1 MLRIFIGIKI
11 EPSPII
17 TEHRAELIKIAGTDQ
32 INWANPLNYHITLK
46 FFGDVEEYYIN
57 SLNQLI
63 EQIASRTETFTLQYD
78 RLGFF
83 GSEKQ
88 PRVLWFGFKNQPAV
102 QELQKSIEKAGTDLG
117 FQPEE
122 KKFHPHLTLA
132 RIKKINNAQPLMQY
146 IKLKNPGIYGKYC
159 VEKFQL
165 FKSVLHPS
173 GPEYT
178 VLKEFR
184 LH

>member
-1 MLRIFIGIKI
+1 M
-11 EPSPII
+11 
-17 TEHRAELIKIAGTDQ
+17 EHRAELIKIAGTNQ
-32 INWANPLNYHITLK
+32 INWVDPLNYHITLK

-63 EQIASRTETFTLQYD
+63 EQVASETKTFTLQYD
-78 RLGFF
+78 QLGFF

-88 PRVLWFGFKNQPAV
+88 PHVLWFGFKKQPAV
-102 QELQKSIEKAGTDLG
+102 QELQKSIEKAVTDLG

-132 RIKKINNAQPLMQY
+132 RIKKINDAQPLMQY
-146 IKLKNPGIYGKYC
+146 IKLKNSGIYGKYS

-165 FKSVLHPS
+165 FKSVLHSS
-173 GPEYT
+173 GPDYK
-178 VLKEFR
+178 VLQEFR